1 MSSIIRSTT
10 ILPANR
16 AAITIHTEDELNL
29 VGEVASPKG
38 ARVASILC
46 LHPLPTHG
54 GMMDSHI
61 LRKAAFRLPELA
73 GIEVIRFNTR
83 GTTSEQG
90 TSQGTFDFGVC
101 EKYDVEAA
109 IEYAFSEAKVER
121 LWVVGWSFGTDL
133 ALKYARD
140 PRIEGLILL
149 SPPLRSSEPEDLL
162 FWAADGR
169 PITALVPEFDEF
181 LKPAEAIVR
190 FGAIPQI
197 EIIAVEGAKHLWVGE
212 PSVYRVLNEITLKVS
227 PRKYPLPTEWS
238 EVN

>member
-1 MSSIIRSTT
+1 M
-10 ILPANR
+10 
-16 AAITIHTEDELNL
+16 
-29 VGEVASPKG
+29 
-38 ARVASILC
+38 
-46 LHPLPTHG
+46 
-54 GMMDSHI
+54 
-61 LRKAAFRLPELA
+61 
-73 GIEVIRFNTR
+73 
-83 GTTSEQG
+83 
-90 TSQGTFDFGVC
+90 
-101 EKYDVEAA
+101 
-109 IEYAFSEAKVER
+109 
-121 LWVVGWSFGTDL
+121 
-133 ALKYARD
+133 
-140 PRIEGLILL
+140 L
-149 SPPLRSSEPEDLL
+149 SPPLRTSEPEDLL